1 MEFQKLLLFWV
12 CCQSLVLAEELNE
25 GTEDPSTNYVFNLP
39 DIVANYKTL
48 GEEVQLEAFGASGV
62 NISVKTFFTNPVIA
76 IIVLVI
82 LLSAQNVK
90 LSIP

>member
-62 NISVKTFFTNPVIA
+62 NIYVFFYKSCN
-76 IIVLVI
+76 
-82 LLSAQNVK
+82 SNYCFGY
-90 LSIP
+90 SIKCSKC